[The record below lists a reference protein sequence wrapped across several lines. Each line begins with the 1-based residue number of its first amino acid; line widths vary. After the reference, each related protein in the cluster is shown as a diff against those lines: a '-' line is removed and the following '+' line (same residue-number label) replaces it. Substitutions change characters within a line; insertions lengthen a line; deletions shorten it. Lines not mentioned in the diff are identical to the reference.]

1 MKQASKKQSSHVT
14 IGLDLGDRRHRFCVL
29 DGAGKVVEEGSVGND
44 RVSLGALCG
53 RYYEGACAIQTPV

>member
-14 IGLDLGDRRHRFCVL
+14 IGLDLGDRRHRFRVL

-53 RYYEGACAIQTPV
+53 RYPGERLIGV